1 MTGFNYVQF
10 NSHFV
15 VSGPLC
21 IHTTFVS
28 IINQYELIAFDQ
40 LKSELFSKARI
51 VILVDLREFISDL
64 GSGGG
69 GRKKNI

>member
-1 MTGFNYVQF
+1 M
-10 NSHFV
+10 
-15 VSGPLC
+15 
-21 IHTTFVS
+21 S

-64 GSGGG
+64 GSWGDE
-69 GRKKNI
+69 KKNI